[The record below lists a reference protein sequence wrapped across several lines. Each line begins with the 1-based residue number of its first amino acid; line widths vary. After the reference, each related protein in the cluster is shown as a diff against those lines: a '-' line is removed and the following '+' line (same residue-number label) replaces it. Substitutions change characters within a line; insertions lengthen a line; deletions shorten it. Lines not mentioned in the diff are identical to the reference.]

1 MDWAKQ
7 RRDEVIHVVVCA
19 QKTESS
25 ILCNRRLWTWQR
37 ESGELCVL
45 CGIIYKGGVLSTS
58 MRLVEYYLFA
68 HRSLGNFHVNGC
80 DES

>member
-37 ESGELCVL
+37 ESGELCVF
-45 CGIIYKGGVLSTS
+45 CGIIYKGVN
-58 MRLVEYYLFA
+58 F
-68 HRSLGNFHVNGC
+68 FHVHEVGGALLVC
-80 DES
+80 SSFAV